1 MQNENTY
8 SQKII
13 VVKFAMLFINIA
25 AVLFVSLL
33 ISVTTKKLCVQF
45 IARDFLDGVN
55 ALPSNPGHLVLYC
68 VLLLISLAVS
78 FSIREIRGNTNNRIL
93 FATFICDMIIGILIV
108 YLLNFNY
115 NGIILLIFADI
126 VTYAKDEKGKFVL
139 MFLAIGSFLVAD
151 YELISLSWRLFSVY
165 SYMNYYE
172 SAVQQYLLSIYN
184 VMISMNIASF
194 IIYSVCVIQ
203 GQRGTIHEVNM
214 LYDKLSEAN
223 ENLQK
228 ANTQLQDYAMITEK
242 MGETKERNR
251 LAREIHD
258 TLGHL
263 LTGISAGLDGCI
275 ATVLKSP
282 EDTKRQLEV
291 ISDVA
296 REGIQDVRRSV
307 NELRPDSIERLSLE
321 YAVTKMITDINSLT
335 QTKIYLDAS
344 VSRLKYDEDEE
355 NAIYRVIQESI
366 TNSIRHGNAS
376 EIWVTMKEVCSE
388 LIIVIKD
395 NGTGCMEI
403 KKGFGTKH
411 MQERIKMLDGTISF
425 DGSDGFKVEARIPIR
440 WGEEYD

>member
-8 SQKII
+8 SQKITAA
-13 VVKFAMLFINIA
+13 KTAMLFINIA

-33 ISVTTKKLCVQF
+33 ISVTTKKICTQF
-45 IARDFLDGVN
+45 IARDFLEGVN
-55 ALPSNPGHLVLYC
+55 ALPSNPAHLVLYC
-68 VLLLISLAVS
+68 VLLLLSLIVS
-78 FSIREIRGNTNNRIL
+78 FCVREIRGRTNNRIL
-93 FATFICDMIIGILIV
+93 FVTFICDMVIGIFIV

-139 MFLAIGSFLVAD
+139 MFLAIGIFLVAD
-151 YELISLSWRLFSVY
+151 YELISISWRLFSVY

-172 SAVQQYLLSIYN
+172 SAVQQYLLGIYN

-223 ENLQK
+223 QNLQK

-282 EDTKRQLEV
+282 EDTKQQLEV

-296 REGIQDVRRSV
+296 REGIRDVRRSV
-307 NELRPDSIERLSLE
+307 NELRPDSMERLGLE

-376 EIWVTMKEVCSE
+376 EIRVTMKEECSE
-388 LIIVIKD
+388 LIILIQD
-395 NGTGCMEI
+395 NGTGCTEI

-425 DGSDGFKVEARIPIR
+425 DGSAGFKVEARIPIR

>member
-8 SQKII
+8 SQKIT

-33 ISVTTKKLCVQF
+33 ISVTTKKLCAQF

-78 FSIREIRGNTNNRIL
+78 FSVREIMGNTNNRIL
-93 FATFICDMIIGILIV
+93 FATFICDMVIGILIV

-151 YELISLSWRLFSVY
+151 YELISISWRLFSVY

>member
-1 MQNENTY
+1 MQNKNTS
-8 SQKII
+8 SQKITAA
-13 VVKFAMLFINIA
+13 KTAMLFINIA

-33 ISVTTKKLCVQF
+33 ISVTTKKICTQF

-55 ALPSNPGHLVLYC
+55 ALPSNPAHLVLYC
-68 VLLLISLAVS
+68 VLLLISLIIS
-78 FSIREIRGNTNNRIL
+78 FCVRETRGRTNNRIL
-93 FATFICDMIIGILIV
+93 FVTFICDMIIGIFIV

-139 MFLAIGSFLVAD
+139 MFMAIGIFLVAD
-151 YELISLSWRLFSVY
+151 YELISISWRLFSVY

-172 SAVQQYLLSIYN
+172 SAVQQYLLGIYN

-223 ENLQK
+223 QSLQK

-282 EDTKRQLEV
+282 EDTKQQLEV

-296 REGIQDVRRSV
+296 REGIRDVRRSV
-307 NELRPDSIERLSLE
+307 NELRPDSMERLGLE

-376 EIWVTMKEVCSE
+376 EIRVIMKEECSE
-388 LIIVIKD
+388 LIILIQD
-395 NGTGCMEI
+395 NGTGCSEI

-425 DGSDGFKVEARIPIR
+425 DGSAGFKVEARIPIR

>member
-275 ATVLKSP
+275 ETVLKSP